1 MTPRPFGSLAS
12 GEPVEAY
19 TLTNDA
25 GASAEVLTYGGIV
38 ASLRMPDREN
48 RMADIVL
55 GFGDLQ
61 GYVEGRAY
69 FGAIVGRVAGRV
81 SDGRIAVDGS
91 SYALARN
98 DGDNHLHGGLRGLD
112 RRVWDAEPSLAPD
125 GAPSLRLT
133 YTSPDG
139 EEGYPGTVNMA
150 VTYTL
155 TASNALVVD
164 TVATT
169 DRTTPVSVAQHSYFN
184 LAGEGSGTVSQHEF
198 MILADEYVPAGDGM
212 RLTDRREQVA
222 GSSADLRFPRR
233 LQDAL
238 PALHRGHG
246 DIYLLRARPTAGPQ
260 SPSLAA
266 RVLDIASGRV
276 LDVFTDESCLQFYT
290 GVALDGTKTGKA
302 GRPYGP
308 HAGFCLECHGY
319 PNALGADGFGD
330 ILVHPG
336 RPQRRRTTYAFSTC

>member
-12 GEPVEAY
+12 GETVEAF

-25 GASAEVLTYGGIV
+25 GASAEVLTYGGII

-48 RMADIVL
+48 RMADVVL
-55 GFGDLQ
+55 GFKDLE
-61 GYVEGRAY
+61 GYVDGRAY
-69 FGAIVGRVAGRV
+69 FGAIVGRIAGRV
-81 SDGRIAVDGS
+81 SNGRISVDGCS
-91 SYALARN
+91 FALACN
-98 DGDNHLHGGLRGLD
+98 EGANHLHGGCRGLD
-112 RRVWDAEPSLAPD
+112 RRVWDAEPSMGSD
-125 GAPSLRLT
+125 GASSLRLS

-139 EEGYPGTVNMA
+139 EEGYPGTVSMA

-169 DRTTPVSVAQHSYFN
+169 DRTTPLSLAHHSYFN

-238 PALHRGHG
+238 PALHLGHG
-246 DIYLLRARPTAGPQ
+246 DIYVLRVLPEAGAQ
-260 SPSLAA
+260 SSGLAA
-266 RVLDIASGRV
+266 RAQDTTSGRV

-290 GVALDGTKTGKA
+290 GVALDGTTTGKTG
-302 GRPYGP
+302 RSYGP

-319 PNALGADGFGD
+319 PNALAAEGFGD
-330 ILVHPG
+330 ILVRPG
-336 RPQRRRTTYAFSTC
+336 RPQRRRTVYAFSTC